1 MVDKEPMICKV
12 ITMVD
17 HSASIEAFNNLQNSS
32 QRHNNDFTPE
42 IFEATT
48 SFSVKDHMKNLLLK
62 WDYPWEGT
70 VSDLKTGLKKSA
82 YPTKN
87 RLNRIA
93 CAVSHYRLWAMCAKI
108 NKPILIMEHDA
119 IFTRRLKEYYSI
131 LDDNR
136 YDIIGLNEPMANT
149 RKATHFV
156 FQVKNSQDA
165 NGIVPIPKIDTFDI
179 PQGLAGNSAYIIK
192 PRGAIACIKAAQSYG
207 LWPNDAL
214 MCGQLIRRMGVT
226 KIFYTDTQKIA
237 STTT

>member
-1 MVDKEPMICKV
+1 MVDNPVSM
-12 ITMVD
+12 
-17 HSASIEAFNNLQNSS
+17 AAFEKLQNSS
-32 QRHNNDFTPE
+32 RVHDNDFTPDM
-42 IFEATT
+42 FEATT
-48 SFSVKDHMKNLLLK
+48 AFNVKDHMTKLLLK

-119 IFTRRLKEYYSI
+119 IFTRRLKDYYSI

-156 FQVKNSQDA
+156 FQVKTSQDA
-165 NGIVPIPKIDTFDI
+165 NDIVPIRRRFFENGVCAILCAAFGD
-179 PQGLAGNSAYIIK
+179 LA
-192 PRGAIACIKAAQSYG
+192 
-207 LWPNDAL
+207 
-214 MCGQLIRRMGVT
+214 
-226 KIFYTDTQKIA
+226 
-237 STTT
+237 